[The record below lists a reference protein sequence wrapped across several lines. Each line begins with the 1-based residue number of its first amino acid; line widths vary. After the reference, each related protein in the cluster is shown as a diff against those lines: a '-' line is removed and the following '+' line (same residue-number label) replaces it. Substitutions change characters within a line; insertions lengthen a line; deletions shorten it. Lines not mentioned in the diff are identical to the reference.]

1 MRKIFVVLV
10 ILFLGVYSLNATVYE
25 QLYSYSDAFTY
36 GIGKATVAVDNLGT
50 ASFIVNPANVPSKF
64 SFEFLLFSLKLNTVA
79 FEKFGEIISL
89 ITSGASDDKI
99 FKYLLTLVGKPLNV
113 GIGFGVLSF
122 NIPIGDDMG
131 ISFGGSALFDVFI
144 RVHNP
149 LSSSGF
155 LDGRITAIA
164 NPYIGIGYSF
174 KNFSSGDANVDKYLK
189 QLSLG
194 VNFKISGNGVL
205 FKSITID
212 DIVSSNIILTEE
224 VWSNLSWS
232 LSPDIG
238 ILYKLP
244 LDNGEGKISRL
255 NFGLSIKDIG
265 GMLKVSE
272 NGSQKVLIPTTFNF
286 GISYFIDLYS
296 VLGEDY
302 ISDKI
307 MRENYISLDFHDM
320 FFQKTDKDFFRR
332 IHIGFS
338 SKVFNLN
345 DLVYL
350 LLGFGF
356 NGGYPTFGVSIK
368 VTALKLSYSVYGEEL
383 GVYAGQ
389 EADIRH
395 VFSVS
400 LGW

>member
-10 ILFLGVYSLNATVYE
+10 ILFLGVYSLNGAVYE

-79 FEKFGEIISL
+79 FESSDTISVF
-89 ITSGASDDKI
+89 TSGDDNAK
-99 FKYLLTLVGKPLNV
+99 FSYLIGLMGKHLSLGM
-113 GIGFGVLSF
+113 GIGVLSF
-122 NIPIGDDMG
+122 SIPIGDVG
-131 ISFGGSALFDVFI
+131 ISFGANTLIDLFI

-155 LDGRITAIA
+155 LDTRITAIA

-212 DIVSSNIILTEE
+212 DIVGGKLSNIISLEE
-224 VWSNLSWS
+224 IISNISFGIA
-232 LSPDIG
+232 PDIG
-238 ILYKLP
+238 ILYKFP
-244 LDNGEGKISRL
+244 LDNGEGNISRL

-272 NGSQKVLIPTTFNF
+272 NGAQKVLIPTTFNF

-307 MRENYISLDFHDM
+307 IRENYISLDFHDM
-320 FFQKTDKDFFRR
+320 FFQKEDKDFFRR

-338 SKVFNLN
+338 SKLFDL
-345 DLVYL
+345 DGLVYL

>member
-10 ILFLGVYSLNATVYE
+10 ILFLGVSSLNGAVYE
-25 QLYSYSDAFTY
+25 QLYSYSDVFTY

-79 FEKFGEIISL
+79 FEALDNISL
-89 ITSGASDDKI
+89 FTSGDPNVIVSYGVELI
-99 FKYLLTLVGKPLNV
+99 GKPLSLGM
-113 GIGFGVLSF
+113 GIGVLSF
-122 NIPIGDDMG
+122 SIPIGDVG
-131 ISFGGSALFDVFI
+131 ISFGANTLIDLFI

-155 LDGRITAIA
+155 LDTRITAIA

-212 DIVSSNIILTEE
+212 DVVSSVGNIISQEE
-224 VWSNLSWS
+224 IISNTSFGVV
-232 LSPDIG
+232 PDIG
-238 ILYKLP
+238 ILYKFP
-244 LDNGEGKISRL
+244 LDNGEGNISRL

-272 NGSQKVLIPTTFNF
+272 NGAQKVLIPTTFNF

-320 FFQKTDKDFFRR
+320 FFQKEDKDFFRR

-338 SKVFNLN
+338 SKLFDLN
-345 DLVYL
+345 GLVYL